1 MKSNWKTLAVT
12 IATVGTLTAV
22 AADDAELA
30 ALKKQISELSSRVQ
44 MLEHQQDNDVAAA
57 MAAPKIT
64 LGGNGFSFSS
74 ADSNFVTQIHGLI
87 DADSR
92 SFISDG
98 NINGNDGFLLRKA
111 RPIFTGTVFRD
122 FDYNLTT
129 EFGGSTV
136 QIMDAYVNWH
146 YNPAWQIQAGK
157 FKSPVGLE
165 NLQSDPN
172 IMFNERS
179 IANNLIPNRDL
190 GIMLKGDLFGGAAS
204 YAVGI
209 FNGAPDYT
217 GTTVNTPIQ
226 DDKAVAGR
234 VFFQPWKNTKVKPLK
249 GLGFGVG
256 GSYEVDHPTSSST
269 TNSLTAGYL
278 TDGQQKFFAFKS
290 SAYSDGPHWRLT
302 PQASYY
308 YGPFGLMAEYVVSD
322 MQARSGTNS
331 ADLQNTGWE
340 VTASWLLT
348 GEDASYGA
356 ITPNK
361 PFDLRKNQWGAL
373 QLVARYGELDIDNR
387 AFKGSVYADPTKSAT
402 GAQTWSAGLNW
413 YLNKSIRAN
422 ASFSHT
428 EFDGP
433 VTSGNVAYKPENVVF
448 SRLQL
453 AF

>member
-1 MKSNWKTLAVT
+1 LDQKVRILQRQREIDQDA
-12 IATVGTLTAV
+12 AV
-22 AADDAELA
+22 AKSAT
-30 ALKKQISELSSRVQ
+30 
-44 MLEHQQDNDVAAA
+44 
-57 MAAPKIT
+57 APKVS
-64 LGGNGFSFSS
+64 LGQNGFSFSS
-74 ADSNFVTQIHGLI
+74 ADTNFVLQLHAVLQL
-87 DADSR
+87 DSR
-92 SFISDG
+92 TFLHD
-98 NINGNDGFLLRKA
+98 NGAKGVDGFLLRRA
-111 RPIFTGTVFRD
+111 RPILSGTVARD
-122 FDYNLTT
+122 FEYNFTPD
-129 EFGGSTV
+129 FGGSQV
-136 QIMDAYVNWH
+136 QIFDAYTV
-146 YNPAWQIQAGK
+146 YRGAPEFQVQAGK

-165 NLQSDPN
+165 NLQADASVL
-172 IMFNERS
+172 FNERS

-217 GTTVNTPIQ
+217 GTTVNTPFQ

-256 GSYEVDHPTSSST
+256 GSYEVDHPTSNST

-290 SAYSDGPHWRLT
+290 SAYSDGPHWRLS

-331 ADLQNTGWE
+331 AELQNTGWE

-348 GEDASYGA
+348 GEDATYGA